1 MIKILILLKEYWVI
15 NLENRINKIFSN
27 LKSNNKK
34 AFISFTTAGFPNE
47 ETSLEIIKSIADSGA
62 DIHEISFPHAE
73 AQADG
78 PIIQLANIESI
89 KNGINFEKVINIAK
103 KSREYNQDIGLVM
116 MGYLNNIFIYGID
129 KFAKEVSGIID
140 AVICVDLPEDVI
152 EESQL
157 KEALKKE
164 NIALIKLVTPTT
176 SDERIQKLVKD
187 ADGFIYS
194 VNVAGITGVKSAQ
207 IDKVNAQISRIKK
220 YTDLPVVSGFG
231 IKTEEDVRVFSK
243 SNADGIVIGSGIVEK
258 IQEVS
263 KKETNKNKITDF
275 VREFCSKLIKN
286 LNS

>member
-1 MIKILILLKEYWVI
+1 MI
-15 NLENRINKIFSN
+15 NLENRISKIFKN
-27 LKSNNKK
+27 LKSENKK
-34 AFISFTTAGFPNE
+34 AFISFTTAGYPDE
-47 ETSLEIIKSIADSGA
+47 DTSLEIIKSVADSGA
-62 DIHEISFPHAE
+62 NIHEISFPHAE

-176 SDERIQKLVKD
+176 SNERIQKLVQD

-207 IDKVNAQISRIKK
+207 IDMVNSQISRIKK

-231 IKTEEDVRVFSK
+231 IKTEEDVKVFSK

-263 KKETNKNKITDF
+263 KNETNKNKIADF
-275 VREFCSKLIKN
+275 VKDFCSKLIIN

>member
-1 MIKILILLKEYWVI
+1 M
-15 NLENRINKIFSN
+15 ENRISKIFKN
-27 LKSNNKK
+27 LKSENKK
-34 AFISFTTAGFPNE
+34 AFISFTTAGYPDE
-47 ETSLEIIKSIADSGA
+47 DTSLEIIKSVADSGA
-62 DIHEISFPHAE
+62 NIHEISFPHAE

-129 KFAKEVSGIID
+129 KFAKEVGGIID

-176 SDERIQKLVKD
+176 SNERIQKLVQD

-207 IDKVNAQISRIKK
+207 IDMVNSQISRIKK

-231 IKTEEDVRVFSK
+231 IKTEEDVKVFSK

-263 KKETNKNKITDF
+263 KNETNKNKIADF
-275 VREFCSKLIKN
+275 VKDFCSKLIIN

>member
-1 MIKILILLKEYWVI
+1 M
-15 NLENRINKIFSN
+15 ENRISKIFKN
-27 LKSNNKK
+27 LKSENKK
-34 AFISFTTAGFPNE
+34 AFISFTTAGYPDE
-47 ETSLEIIKSIADSGA
+47 DTSLEIIKSVTDSGA
-62 DIHEISFPHAE
+62 NIHEISFPHAE

-207 IDKVNAQISRIKK
+207 IDMVNSQISRIKK

-231 IKTEEDVRVFSK
+231 IKTEEDVKVFSK
-243 SNADGIVIGSGIVEK
+243 SNADGIVIGSVILEK

-263 KKETNKNKITDF
+263 KNETNKNKIADF
-275 VREFCSKLIKN
+275 VKDFCSKLIIN

>member
-1 MIKILILLKEYWVI
+1 MI
-15 NLENRINKIFSN
+15 NLENRINKIFKN
-27 LKSNNKK
+27 LKSENKK
-34 AFISFTTAGFPNE
+34 AFISFTTAGYPDE
-47 ETSLEIIKSIADSGA
+47 DTSLEIIKSVADSGA
-62 DIHEISFPHAE
+62 NIHEISFPHAE

-152 EESQL
+152 EERQL

-207 IDKVNAQISRIKK
+207 IDMVNSQISRIKK

-231 IKTEEDVRVFSK
+231 IKTEEDVKVFSK

-263 KKETNKNKITDF
+263 KNETNKNKIADF
-275 VREFCSKLIKN
+275 VKDFCSKLIIN

>member
-1 MIKILILLKEYWVI
+1 MI
-15 NLENRINKIFSN
+15 NLENRISKIFKN
-27 LKSNNKK
+27 LKAENKK
-34 AFISFTTAGFPNE
+34 AFISFTTAGYPDE
-47 ETSLEIIKSIADSGA
+47 DTSLEIIKSVADSGA
-62 DIHEISFPHAE
+62 NIHEISFPHAE

-116 MGYLNNIFIYGID
+116 MGYLNNIFIYGIN

-207 IDKVNAQISRIKK
+207 IDMVNSQISRIKK

-231 IKTEEDVRVFSK
+231 IKTEEDVKIFSK

-263 KKETNKNKITDF
+263 KNETDKNKIADF
-275 VREFCSKLIKN
+275 VKDFCSKLIIN

>member
-1 MIKILILLKEYWVI
+1 MI
-15 NLENRINKIFSN
+15 NLENRISKIFKN
-27 LKSNNKK
+27 LKSENKK
-34 AFISFTTAGFPNE
+34 AFISFTTAGYPDE
-47 ETSLEIIKSIADSGA
+47 DTSLEIIKSVADSGA
-62 DIHEISFPHAE
+62 NIHEISFPHAE

-207 IDKVNAQISRIKK
+207 IDMVNSQISRIKK

-231 IKTEEDVRVFSK
+231 IKTEEDVKVFSK

-263 KKETNKNKITDF
+263 KNETNKNKIADF
-275 VREFCSKLIKN
+275 VKDFCSKLIIN

>member
-1 MIKILILLKEYWVI
+1 MI
-15 NLENRINKIFSN
+15 NLENRISKIFKN
-27 LKSNNKK
+27 LKSENKK
-34 AFISFTTAGFPNE
+34 AFISFATAGYPDE
-47 ETSLEIIKSIADSGA
+47 DTSLEIIKSVADSGA
-62 DIHEISFPHAE
+62 NIHEISFPHAE

-140 AVICVDLPEDVI
+140 AVICVDLPEDVV

-176 SDERIQKLVKD
+176 SDERIPKLVKD

-207 IDKVNAQISRIKK
+207 IDMVNSQISRIKK

-231 IKTEEDVRVFSK
+231 IKTEEDVKVFSK

-263 KKETNKNKITDF
+263 KNETNKNKIADF
-275 VREFCSKLIKN
+275 VKDFCSKLITN

>member
-1 MIKILILLKEYWVI
+1 MI
-15 NLENRINKIFSN
+15 NLENRISKIFKN
-27 LKSNNKK
+27 LKSENKK
-34 AFISFTTAGFPNE
+34 AFISFTTAGYPDE
-47 ETSLEIIKSIADSGA
+47 DTSLEIIKSVADSGA
-62 DIHEISFPHAE
+62 NIHEISFPHAE

-157 KEALKKE
+157 KDALKKE

-207 IDKVNAQISRIKK
+207 IDMVNSQISRIKK

-231 IKTEEDVRVFSK
+231 IKTEEDVKVFSK

-263 KKETNKNKITDF
+263 KNETNKNKIADF
-275 VREFCSKLIKN
+275 VKDFCSKLIIN